1 MQLLTELLDRL
12 PEELRR
18 QAFTHASWSEEPGGS
33 YERLAFLGDSVL
45 GLAISAHIYPLL
57 GQESYGAGQ
66 LTRIRAQTV
75 SGAACRQVGERL
87 DVAGRLRAAAPAG
100 QALPDELFSER
111 VIASVVEAAIG
122 ACFLHEGYEP
132 TAAAV
137 VEAFQPELAEALEH
151 PVDFKSALQER
162 LAETARRVEY
172 ATVAEEGPPHDLV
185 FEVQATVDGQVV
197 GQGSGRTRKA
207 AEQQAAM
214 RALEGLDGGG

>member
-1 MQLLTELLDRL
+1 
-12 PEELRR
+12 
-18 QAFTHASWSEEPGGS
+18 
-33 YERLAFLGDSVL
+33 
-45 GLAISAHIYPLL
+45 
-57 GQESYGAGQ
+57 
-66 LTRIRAQTV
+66 
-75 SGAACRQVGERL
+75 VGERL
-87 DVAGRLRAAAPAG
+87 DVAGRLRAAAPEG

-122 ACFLHEGYEP
+122 ACFLHEGYEA

-162 LAETARRVEY
+162 LAESARRVEY